1 MSAGRS
7 IAVLCSGPSLS
18 EFLTVPARRDR
29 HDLTVGVNRAVI
41 AHPCDYWAFNDSEAF
56 HYFEPLGRPVCF
68 TSKAAFDR
76 IEPRDRIDAFRWLF
90 YAQINT
96 TCPSYPGWTQFSVTV
111 ALVLC
116 DYLKAR
122 RVTLYGCDQAGADDF
137 DGPSPTPVVRTPAR
151 WSSERHKF
159 DHVAAWLES
168 RGIELVRLPTHRDR
182 RAGVEV
188 AA

>member
-18 EFLTVPARRDR
+18 EFLAAPVR
-29 HDLTVGVNRAVI
+29 HDLIVGVNRAAV
-41 AHPCDYWAFNDSEAF
+41 AHPCDYWAFNDAETF
-56 HYFEPLGRPVCF
+56 GYFEPLGRPVCF
-68 TSKAAFDR
+68 TSNAAFER
-76 IEPRDRIDAFRWLF
+76 IEPRDRDVFRWLF

-96 TCPSYPGWTQFSVTV
+96 TCRSDPGWTQFTVTV

-122 RVTLYGCDQAGADDF
+122 RVTLYGCDQMGTGDF
-137 DGPSPTPVVRTPAR
+137 DGPAPTPVIRTPER
-151 WSSERHKF
+151 WSNERHKF

-168 RGIELVRLPTHRDR
+168 RGVELVRQPARRDR
-182 RAGVEV
+182 PAGAEV
-188 AA
+188 TA